1 VTFAVGY
8 CNRGVLFARSDGAA
22 KDKPAKGGGE
32 YVIIEA
38 HLADRQDDPTF
49 SVIKANGGKSGKSTK
64 LDSAARGESK
74 DAVPTLLGRVLVHTD
89 VSRPRLA
96 GNS

>member
-1 VTFAVGY
+1 VIFAVEY
-8 CNRGVLFARSDGAA
+8 CNRNVLFASSDGAA
-22 KDKPAKGGGE
+22 KDKAAKGGGE
-32 YVIIEA
+32 YVIVEA

-49 SVIKANGGKSGKSTK
+49 SVTKADGGKGGKSTK
-64 LDSAARGESK
+64 LDSAPRGESK
-74 DAVPTLLGRVLVHTD
+74 DAAPTLLGRVLVHTD